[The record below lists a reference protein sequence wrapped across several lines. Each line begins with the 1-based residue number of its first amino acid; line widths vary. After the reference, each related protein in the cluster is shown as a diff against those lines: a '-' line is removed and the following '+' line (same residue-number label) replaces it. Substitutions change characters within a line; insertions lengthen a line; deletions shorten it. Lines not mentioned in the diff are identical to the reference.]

1 MLFHRLYVLAIQ
13 LYHRRFGYC
22 GQGNGVSQY
31 NQLDFSEFLNL
42 QTLNEF
48 ENFQT

>member
-1 MLFHRLYVLAIQ
+1 MQFHQLHVLANQ
-13 LYHRRFGYC
+13 LCHHRFGYC
-22 GQGNGVSQY
+22 GQGNGVSLY
-31 NQLDFSEFLNL
+31 NQPDFLEFLDL